1 MTIFYKTMGNTFSNK
16 RKIHPHLFLDIDG
29 VLNCAKNR
37 TEDRASHLP
46 EDELLNN
53 LKMISDSIPNLIIIL
68 SSTWRLTQNKRNQVD
83 AALSKV
89 GLKIFGYTPDKSLDC
104 SGDRPDEIFE
114 YINEHELVNTPWI
127 AIDDMSMIE
136 MNSSLQPI
144 NFCQTDDMD
153 GLTIKK
159 VNEVINKI
167 RYQMN

>member
-1 MTIFYKTMGNTFSNK
+1 MTIFYKTMGNTFSNN

-83 AALSKV
+83 EALSKV
-89 GLKIFGYTPDKSLDC
+89 GLKVFGYTPDKSLDC

-114 YINEHELVNTPWI
+114 YINEHGLVNTPWV
-127 AIDDMSMIE
+127 AIDDMAMIQ
-136 MNSSLQPI
+136 MNSSLQSI

-153 GLTIKK
+153 GLTTKK
-159 VNEVINKI
+159 ANEVITKI
-167 RYQMN
+167 RCQMN